1 MMSRFLK
8 KTRQLVSLNL
18 LRRILKSARSLE
30 IFEIFFNPNFLRLKS
45 KRLKEARKRSPRISK
60 KKSPNCHFVS
70 FLIILLFE
78 KTKSLFFRCIY
89 YVYLWNVAI
98 LKNKSIFG
106 FKKFFIHIY
115 FRKIEFWSKKLNLL
129 SICCLIFK
137 VQFL

>member
-106 FKKFFIHIY
+106 FKNRVQKNFLYTFI
-115 FRKIEFWSKKLNLL
+115 SVKLNFDLKNW
-129 SICCLIFK
+129 IYCLF
-137 VQFL
+137 VV